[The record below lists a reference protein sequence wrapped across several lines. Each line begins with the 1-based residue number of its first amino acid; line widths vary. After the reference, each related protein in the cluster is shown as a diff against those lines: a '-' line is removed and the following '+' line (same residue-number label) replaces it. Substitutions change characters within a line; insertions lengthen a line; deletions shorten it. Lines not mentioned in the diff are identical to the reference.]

1 MIKDSLPSRAEVSDL
16 YSLLE
21 MGVDG
26 IVLAAEVAIGRH
38 PIESVQLVDF
48 IGKLHQ
54 YQRNGVAILPDLI
67 TNLTENI
74 DEPLKSWL

>member
-1 MIKDSLPSRAEVSDL
+1 
-16 YSLLE
+16 

-26 IVLAAEVAIGRH
+26 IVLATEVAIGRH